1 MAPAPSWSRGHGC
14 LRRGHGLGPTRY
26 ARTVELNPFAFE
38 NTVLL
43 VITMVLFAV
52 KAFAFVDAL
61 GRPAQVF
68 PAADRQTKTFWLLI
82 LGLFLVAHMLSWH
95 PIGLLNLIG
104 TIAALV
110 YVLDVRPTVRSLTS
124 R

>member
-1 MAPAPSWSRGHGC
+1 VDI
-14 LRRGHGLGPTRY
+14 LF
-26 ARTVELNPFAFE
+26 NPFVIE
-38 NTVLL
+38 STIML
-43 VITMVLFAV
+43 VITLVLFAV

-61 GRPAQVF
+61 GRPQQVF
-68 PAADRQTKTFWLLI
+68 PAADRQTKKFWLLI
-82 LGLFLVAHMLSWH
+82 LGLFLVAHMLDWH

-110 YVLDVRPTVRSLTS
+110 YVLDVRPTVRALTS

>member
-1 MAPAPSWSRGHGC
+1 VDI
-14 LRRGHGLGPTRY
+14 LF
-26 ARTVELNPFAFE
+26 NPFVIE
-38 NTVLL
+38 NSILL
-43 VITMVLFAV
+43 AVTLALFAV

-61 GRPAQVF
+61 GRPEQVF
-68 PAADRQTKTFWLLI
+68 PAADRQTKKFWLLI
-82 LGLFLVAHMLSWH
+82 LGLFLVAHMLDWH
-95 PIGLLNLIG
+95 PIGLINLIG

>member
-1 MAPAPSWSRGHGC
+1 MF
-14 LRRGHGLGPTRY
+14 
-26 ARTVELNPFAFE
+26 NPFLIE
-38 NTVLL
+38 NSILL
-43 VITMVLFAV
+43 VVAFVLFAV

-61 GRPAQVF
+61 SRPDQVF
-68 PAADRQTKTFWLLI
+68 PAADKQTKKFWLLI
-82 LGLFLVAHMLSWH
+82 LGLFLVANMVDWH
-95 PIGLLNLIG
+95 PIGLINLIG